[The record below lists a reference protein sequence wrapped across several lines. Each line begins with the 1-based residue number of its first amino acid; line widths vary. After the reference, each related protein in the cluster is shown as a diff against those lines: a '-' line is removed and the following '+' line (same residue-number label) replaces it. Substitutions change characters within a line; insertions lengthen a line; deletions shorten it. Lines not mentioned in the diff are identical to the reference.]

1 MKTLNPTALAEIL
14 DARLAADI
22 AEANIS
28 GASAA
33 VLQGGELLYKKSHG
47 AAKEDAVFRLA
58 SMTKPITAA
67 AVLIL
72 IDRGLLRLEDRVAE
86 YLPGYA

>member
-1 MKTLNPTALAEIL
+1 MKMLNPTVLAEIL
-14 DARLAADI
+14 DARFAADI

-47 AAKEDAVFRLA
+47 AAKEIDRKQL
-58 SMTKPITAA
+58 STAA
-67 AVLIL
+67 GRIGTITWREMNV
-72 IDRGLLRLEDRVAE
+72 
-86 YLPGYA
+86 